1 MRGKADL
8 AQPGEG
14 VDETGRWIGA
24 SLARKEDDRLVRG
37 AGRYVGDIS
46 FPGQLHATFVR
57 STFAH
62 ARITGIDASA
72 ALGAP
77 GVIDVLTASDVPS
90 GPMPP
95 FLWDTP
101 PEKLVAELK
110 PMLRP
115 CHPPL
120 LPSDRVRFVG
130 QAIAVVL
137 AESRYAAE
145 DAAALVEVD
154 LDPLPA
160 LGTIDAALASGA
172 TIVHDGWDD
181 NVAVRFT
188 VRKGEVDDA
197 IGAAHTVVSETF
209 EMQRQAGVPMETR
222 GAVAR
227 VDADG
232 HLTLWSATQNAHP
245 LRRALSRVSGLPPER
260 VDVIAPDVGGGFG
273 TKGVL
278 YPEDLIV
285 GLAVLRLGRPVKW
298 IEDRIEHMQ
307 SAIHAREQRHSIRL
321 AFDGEGRI
329 LALNDRFIVD
339 TGAFN
344 PLGLVIPYNTIA
356 HLMGP
361 YRVPT
366 FEAVG
371 TCVITTKVPT
381 APYRGAGRPEAV
393 FAVER
398 AIDRAA
404 EGLGI
409 DPVELRARNLL
420 RPDELPFEVGILY
433 RDGEPL
439 VLDSG
444 DYPRT
449 LARAAELLGYEAFRA
464 EQARERQPG
473 RLLGLGVACYVEGT
487 GIGPFEGAS
496 VRLDP
501 ASGAVSASTGA
512 CSQGQAHET
521 VFAQICADALGVH
534 PDRVSVSG
542 GDTREL
548 ERGWGTVASRS
559 AVVAG
564 NAIRSAA
571 TSLRTR
577 VMNAAAERLEAAA
590 ADLVLEGDR
599 VVVAGAPER
608 SVALADLATHDPDVL
623 RSTEYFEPGTVTW
636 ANGAHAVAVEVDAE
650 TGEIA
655 ILRYAVVHDCG
666 TVINPVVVD
675 GQVHGGVAQGI
686 GGAIFEE
693 VLFDEEGQLLNA
705 TMADYLVPTATEV
718 PPMEL
723 DHLETPTPMNPLGIK
738 GVGEGGAVPV
748 AAAIAGAVED
758 ALRPFGARVRR
769 TPLSPSAVR
778 QLIQDAERR

>member
-1 MRGKADL
+1 MC
-8 AQPGEG
+8 
-14 VDETGRWIGA
+14 ETDRWVGA
-24 SLARKEDDRLVRG
+24 SLARKEDERLVRG
-37 AGRYVGDIS
+37 AGRFVADIS
-46 FPGQLHATFVR
+46 FPDQVHATFVR
-57 STFAH
+57 STLAH
-62 ARITGIDASA
+62 ARIASIDASA
-72 ALGAP
+72 ARAAP
-77 GVIDVLTASDVPS
+77 GVVGVMTASDVPA

-101 PEKLVAELK
+101 PEKLVDALK

-120 LPSDRVRFVG
+120 LPADRVRFVG
-130 QAIAVVL
+130 QAVAVVL

-154 LDPLPA
+154 LEPMPA
-160 LGTIDAALASGA
+160 LGTIDAALAPDA
-172 TIVHDGWDD
+172 PIVHEGWDD

-188 VRKGEVDDA
+188 VRKDDVEGA
-197 IGAAHTVVSETF
+197 FGAAATVVQERF

-222 GAVAR
+222 GAVAT
-227 VDADG
+227 VDDG
-232 HLTLWSATQNAHP
+232 HLTVWSATQNAHP

-285 GLAVLRLGRPVKW
+285 GLAALRLGRPVKW

-307 SAIHAREQRHSIRL
+307 SAIHAREQRHDLRMGFDADGTIVAL
-321 AFDGEGRI
+321 A
-329 LALNDRFIVD
+329 DRFFVD

-361 YRVPT
+361 YRVPA

-398 AIDRAA
+398 ALDRAA
-404 EGLGI
+404 NELRI
-409 DPVELRARNLL
+409 DPVELRRRNLL
-420 RPDELPFEVGILY
+420 RPDELPFEAGILY

-439 VLDSG
+439 VMDSG

-449 LARAAELLGYEAFRA
+449 LSRAAELLGYEALRT
-464 EQARERQPG
+464 EQARDGGSG

-501 ASGAVSASTGA
+501 STGDVSASTGA

-534 PDRVSVSG
+534 PDRVSVTG
-542 GDTREL
+542 GDTRL
-548 ERGWGTVASRS
+548 IERGWGTVASRS

-564 NAIRSAA
+564 NAIRTAA
-571 TSLRTR
+571 SSLRAQ
-577 VMNAAAERLEAAA
+577 VLDAAAERLEVAAP
-590 ADLVLEGDR
+590 DLVLDGVR
-599 VVVAGAPER
+599 VVVAGASER
-608 SVALADLATHDPDVL
+608 SVALSDLADGDPEVL
-623 RSTEYFEPGTVTW
+623 RAVDYFEPGTVTW

-655 ILRYAVVHDCG
+655 VLRYVVVHDCG

-686 GGAIFEE
+686 GGALFEE
-693 VLFDEEGQLLNA
+693 VVFDDEGQLLNA
-705 TMADYLVPTATEV
+705 TMADYLVPTATEI
-718 PPMEL
+718 PPVTL
-723 DHLETPTPMNPLGIK
+723 DHLETPTPMNPLGVK

-758 ALRPFGARVRR
+758 ALRPFGVRVHR
-769 TPLSPSAVR
+769 TPLSPAAVLD
-778 QLIQDAERR
+778 LIERAGRG